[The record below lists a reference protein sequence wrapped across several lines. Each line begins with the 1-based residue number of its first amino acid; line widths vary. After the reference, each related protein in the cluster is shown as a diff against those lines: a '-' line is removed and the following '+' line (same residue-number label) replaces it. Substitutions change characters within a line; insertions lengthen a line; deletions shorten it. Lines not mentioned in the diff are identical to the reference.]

1 LTKLQTDESGKRKI
15 LATMAINMADYAS
28 MLGLD
33 QNLLLKLKPVSKKIR
48 VVTLEVN
55 LTSMFIKEG
64 KAT

>member
-1 LTKLQTDESGKRKI
+1 LAKFQTDESGKRKI
-15 LATMAINMADYAS
+15 LATTALNMADYAS